1 MKKYIIL
8 FLLLAAGFSSEV
20 YGQQVKTEKSDQRM
34 EKRLMPK
41 GFQDWDPLLPRR
53 DTVIMRG
60 EEVEVGGYLSEG
72 GTKNF
77 EIIGYGKAKKSDY
90 KKGYYSIKLK
100 PKQTTTY
107 EFRWIRNSRSD
118 VMHSGRIVY
127 VAKTAE
133 EKKQLEEK
141 LNAKLGPKEFT
152 TYQYVAPGH
161 EPIKI
166 TNFSTGR
173 K

>member
-100 PKQTTTY
+100 PKQTTSY
-107 EFRWIRNSRSD
+107 EFRWNRWDGSANPSR
-118 VMHSGRIVY
+118 RIVY

-133 EKKQLEEK
+133 EKKRLEEK
-141 LNAKLGPKEFT
+141 LKASFVSPFQLT
-152 TYQYVAPGH
+152 TYEYRAPGSKVR
-161 EPIKI
+161 IVDSGSK
-166 TNFSTGR
+166 
-173 K
+173 KAK